1 MKKKIALVLTLFAV
15 MACVLALSVFAD
27 SIYSDYTENGA
38 NGEKPIF
45 NFLGYAI
52 DEEVGSI
59 CCEYKVDLDAL
70 KKYEGKIGKSLNY
83 GLVIA
88 YADYVENGEP
98 LDPTTGKATGAN
110 KDKIVVV
117 SLGKERT
124 ANISIIIT
132 GLDPTQYSKNIV
144 VSVFVLEEQGVKYV
158 ADKTTDKVESTAS
171 YAEVRGPLEV
181 TVNGVQYTTL
191 GETAPGSQR
200 AYEMAESKAAYNTI
214 TISSSEQ
221 SETTRKANLIITGGT
236 LYGWTNAAKL
246 MQHFMDGTGEQ
257 YNLNMNEFLQD
268 SVTKGY
274 RDSDINNA
282 LRAAEAL
289 ALVGETLDINQ
300 KDEYLHRASSGDWYY
315 AVNYY
320 YSDVDILN
328 LTVTVD
334 ENGVKTYNA
343 DIRYI
348 MKDYYN
354 WDKND
359 TKPSIEKKVL
369 FITITGPSPA
379 ELYRLHAAGKAQEF
393 LTYGEIT
400 YTNVT
405 WTEGQSVANI
415 AGLK

>member
-1 MKKKIALVLTLFAV
+1 MI
-15 MACVLALSVFAD
+15 ACVFALSVFAD
-27 SIYSDYTENGA
+27 DIYSDFTQNGA

-52 DEEVGSI
+52 DKETSSI
-59 CCEYKVDLDAL
+59 CCEYTVNVSAL
-70 KKYEGKIGKSLNY
+70 EAYEKAIGKRLDY
-83 GLVIA
+83 GVVVA
-88 YADYVENGEP
+88 YADNIENGMP
-98 LDPTTGKATGAN
+98 IDPETGMTTGAN

-117 SLGKERT
+117 PLKEKTER
-124 ANISIIIT
+124 ISIRIT
-132 GLDPTQYSKNIV
+132 GIDTAQYSKQLAI
-144 VSVFVLEEQGVKYV
+144 SVFVSENGDIKYV
-158 ADKTTDKVESTAS
+158 ADKTTDKVETTAS
-171 YAEVRGPLEV
+171 YKEIRGPLEV
-181 TVNGVQYTTL
+181 KINGVEYSTE
-191 GETAPGSQR
+191 GETDPGDQR
-200 AYEMAESKAAYNTI
+200 VLEMTESKAVYNTI
-214 TISSSEQ
+214 PMSNSDASSITS
-221 SETTRKANLIITGGT
+221 KANLIITGGT

-300 KDEYLHRASSGDWYY
+300 KEEYLHRAYSGDWYY

-328 LTVTVD
+328 LTVTID

-348 MKDYYN
+348 MQDYYN

-359 TKPSIEKKVL
+359 TKPAIEKKVW
-369 FITITGPSPA
+369 FVTITGPSPA
-379 ELYRLHAAGKAQEF
+379 ELYRLHAAGRAQEF

-405 WTEGQSVANI
+405 WTERQTVAEI
-415 AGLK
+415 EGLN